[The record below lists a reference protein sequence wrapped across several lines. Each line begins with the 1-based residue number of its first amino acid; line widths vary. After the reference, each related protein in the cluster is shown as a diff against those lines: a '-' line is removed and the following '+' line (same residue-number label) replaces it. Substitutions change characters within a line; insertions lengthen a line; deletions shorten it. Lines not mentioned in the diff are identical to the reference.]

1 MFPAQRGLYGHR
13 STMNQFAKP
22 GYHFMNFDPFPFTN
36 ANLTA
41 DMSGNKSPLM
51 QYPSSSDDLFD
62 ADLAKEDA
70 TNSLSTKKPLSKAER
85 RAEHN
90 AIERARRE
98 NLNTKFQSLAQALPN
113 LINYRRPS
121 KSQIVEKALDWVKQ
135 SISREERYRYQVL
148 QLQRENKRLLA
159 QLMQPQ
165 ETPAASAPVSAM
177 APPLI
182 RQQSMQMPSAPM
194 MNAASSNTNIPH
206 MYTDLSSN
214 NGWSINSTNHY
225 MVPTPQMTPYSS
237 TEELTKQDF
246 SSKSD
251 DEDNVSSANED
262 DIEYQ
267 SSPCNPS
274 YLEHGSPQNQYEA
287 NHQQNHRA
295 LMAAELY
302 PVGFQ
307 SNDTHFDPNM
317 MNTWS
322 SSKYSPSMMNSG
334 NIDPGLGSRS
344 ASTHML

>member
-1 MFPAQRGLYGHR
+1 
-13 STMNQFAKP
+13 
-22 GYHFMNFDPFPFTN
+22 
-36 ANLTA
+36 
-41 DMSGNKSPLM
+41 
-51 QYPSSSDDLFD
+51 
-62 ADLAKEDA
+62 
-70 TNSLSTKKPLSKAER
+70 
-85 RAEHN
+85 
-90 AIERARRE
+90 
-98 NLNTKFQSLAQALPN
+98 LNTKFQSLAQALPN

-165 ETPAASAPVSAM
+165 ETPTASAPISAM
-177 APPLI
+177 APPLM
-182 RQQSMQMPSAPM
+182 RQQSMQMSSTPM
-194 MNAASSNTNIPH
+194 MNASSSSNTNIPH

-214 NGWSINSTNHY
+214 NGWSINNTNQY

-246 SSKSD
+246 NSKSD

-287 NHQQNHRA
+287 NHQQNHHA

-302 PVGFQ
+302 RKYIKHMSISTQTDSLCLAVGFQ

-317 MNTWS
+317 MNTWAT
-322 SSKYSPSMMNSG
+322 SKYSPSMMNSG
-334 NIDPGLGSRS
+334 NIGPGLGSRS
-344 ASTHML
+344 ASIHML

>member
-1 MFPAQRGLYGHR
+1 R
-13 STMNQFAKP
+13 
-22 GYHFMNFDPFPFTN
+22 
-36 ANLTA
+36 
-41 DMSGNKSPLM
+41 
-51 QYPSSSDDLFD
+51 
-62 ADLAKEDA
+62 
-70 TNSLSTKKPLSKAER
+70 PLSKAER

-159 QLMQPQ
+159 QL
-165 ETPAASAPVSAM
+165 
-177 APPLI
+177 
-182 RQQSMQMPSAPM
+182 QSTMQMPSVPM
-194 MNAASSNTNIPH
+194 MNASSSSNTNIPH

-214 NGWSINSTNHY
+214 NGWSINNTTQY

-246 SSKSD
+246 HSKSD

-267 SSPCNPS
+267 SSPGHPS
-274 YLEHGSPQNQYEA
+274 YLDQGS
-287 NHQQNHRA
+287 
-295 LMAAELY
+295 
-302 PVGFQ
+302 
-307 SNDTHFDPNM
+307 
-317 MNTWS
+317 
-322 SSKYSPSMMNSG
+322 
-334 NIDPGLGSRS
+334 
-344 ASTHML
+344 